1 MTQPSVQIA
10 VDLLPLIQRV
20 YSEGVLCIGP
30 GNEVHLR
37 PHLFRATFP
46 EVTKAVP
53 RDSEEY
59 PWKFEAVVT
68 IDGREITFFSLSE
81 SEEWPE

>member
-1 MTQPSVQIA
+1 MTQTSVQIA
-10 VDLLPLIQRV
+10 ADLLPLIKHL

-30 GNEVHLR
+30 GDEVHLR

-59 PWKFEAVVT
+59 PWKFEAVRT
-68 IDGREITFFSLSE
+68 IDGREITFFALSE
-81 SEEWPE
+81 SEEWTE